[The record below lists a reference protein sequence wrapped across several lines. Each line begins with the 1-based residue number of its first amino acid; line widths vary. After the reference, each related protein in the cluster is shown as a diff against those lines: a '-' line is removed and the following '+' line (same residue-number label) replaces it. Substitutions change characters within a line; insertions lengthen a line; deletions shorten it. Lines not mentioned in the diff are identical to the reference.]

1 MIPLRCCV
9 KNYEWGVKGMDS
21 AVARLIKNQMPSFEV
36 DSNATYAQ
44 VLALISYSFHY
55 FFEC

>member
-1 MIPLRCCV
+1 
-9 KNYEWGVKGMDS
+9 VKGMDS

-36 DSNATYAQ
+36 DSNTPYAE
-44 VLALISYSFHY
+44 VLALISHSFPS

>member
-1 MIPLRCCV
+1 VIPLRCCF

-21 AVARLIKNQMPSFEV
+21 AVARLIKNQKPSFEV
-36 DSNATYAQ
+36 DSNTPYAE
-44 VLALISYSFHY
+44 VLALISHSFPS